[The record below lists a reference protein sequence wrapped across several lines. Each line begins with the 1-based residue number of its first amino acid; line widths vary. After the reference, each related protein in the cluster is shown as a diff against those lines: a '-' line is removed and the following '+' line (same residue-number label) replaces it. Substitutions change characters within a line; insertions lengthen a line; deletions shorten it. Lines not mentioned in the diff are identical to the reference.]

1 MRVACQMTSENSTIR
16 KMVFNRITLAF
27 PGNTETLFREKYFS
41 DSIIH
46 LRIAFVLVTIL
57 YASFGYLDLLLVP
70 GSAEMFHTI
79 RYFFVVPLLS
89 AVFFLSFTRYFSK
102 IWQELLLIC
111 SIVGGG
117 GISIMTMIEPENY
130 SYYTGMMLVFS
141 ASYFFIKLRFFY
153 ATIAG
158 WTTLLFFNLG
168 NVFCAHPAGI
178 ILISYNFFFIS
189 ANLICMFAA
198 YNIEYYTRRDFYL
211 KQELDLQKGVLEVVN
226 KNLEIRNKEI
236 EQFSFMVSHD
246 LQEPLRTL
254 TNFSRLIKEES
265 ADKLDE
271 DSNKYIEFIFDSASR
286 MKDLV
291 KGLLDYSLLQ
301 KSNLLVAVDCNK
313 VVNEVLSD
321 LNDAINANTAKVTVQ
336 ELPQIFAYETE
347 LRLLFQ
353 NLIDNAIK
361 FRKKDVRPEIIISAA
376 MLDKEWQFSI
386 KDNGIGIR
394 EQDKEKIFILF
405 KRINDRDEYEGTGIG
420 LAHCKK
426 IVDMHKGKI
435 WVESN
440 KERGATFMFTIPIN
454 AS

>member
-1 MRVACQMTSENSTIR
+1 MRAACVMTRENSTIR
-16 KMVFNRITLAF
+16 KMVFNKITLAF
-27 PGNTETLFREKYFS
+27 PGNTEALFLEKYFT

-46 LRIAFVLVTIL
+46 FRVAFVLVTVL
-57 YASFGYLDLLLVP
+57 YALFGYLDLLIVP
-70 GSAEMFHTI
+70 ASAESFHII
-79 RYFFVVPLLS
+79 RYYFVVPLLS

-111 SIVGGG
+111 FIAGGS
-117 GISIMTMIEPENY
+117 GISIMTMLEPENY
-130 SYYTGMMLVFS
+130 SYYAGMMLIFS
-141 ASYFFIKLRFFY
+141 AGYFFIKLRFFY

-168 NVFCAHPAGI
+168 NMFFAHTAGI

-226 KNLEIRNKEI
+226 ENLEIRNKEI
-236 EQFSFMVSHD
+236 EQFSYMASHD

-254 TNFSRLIKEES
+254 TNFSRLIKEEY

-271 DSNKYIEFIFDSASR
+271 DGHKYIEFIYNSASR

-291 KGLLDYSLLQ
+291 RGLLDYSLLQ

-321 LNDAINANTAKVTVQ
+321 LNDAIKANNAQVTVQ
-336 ELPQIFAYETE
+336 DLPQILAYATE

-353 NLIDNAIK
+353 NLINNAIK
-361 FRKKDVRPEIIISAA
+361 FRKKDVSPEIIISGSKR
-376 MLDKEWQFSI
+376 DKDWQFSI

-394 EQDKEKIFILF
+394 EHDKEKIFILF
-405 KRINDRDEYEGTGIG
+405 KRIHDRDKYEGTGIG

-426 IVDMHKGKI
+426 IVDMHRGKI

-440 KERGATFMFTIPIN
+440 NESGSTFMFTIPI
-454 AS
+454 